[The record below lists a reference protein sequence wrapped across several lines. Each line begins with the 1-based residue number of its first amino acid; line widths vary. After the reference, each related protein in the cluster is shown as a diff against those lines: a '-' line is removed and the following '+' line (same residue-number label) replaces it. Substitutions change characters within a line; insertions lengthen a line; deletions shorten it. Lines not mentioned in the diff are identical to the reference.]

1 MKIYGTNR
9 MIQLCGAIIVAV
21 CVAGVSGAQT
31 ADEAYFAAVEKL
43 QAEGFAGVD
52 GALAAFEG
60 IVRDNPGH
68 VFSRL
73 GAADALLLKYEF
85 GKDKDKAL
93 LDRAMAHLDAAAR
106 ADADLPEVY
115 FKRASVLFNLG
126 EDAKAVADL
135 EKSMELLPEY
145 ADARIMYLQYL
156 LSEGKKKEA
165 KKFAEE
171 SVAVAP
177 EDPAAAKLLG
187 DVFLREGAY
196 KEAIGLYR
204 RVIALAD
211 RAPYTN
217 LAIGQAYQGLGEHGK
232 AVKAFRA
239 AIEQAPDVDEAGFGL
254 GVSLSETGK
263 YDEAVEIFEEYLE
276 KHPGNVSAMNNLA
289 LLYEKKGQIPKA
301 KLMWLK
307 VKQAGGAEVYR
318 EKAERRLF
326 SMISPDSEA
335 PAGGL

>member
-1 MKIYGTNR
+1 MNGIIK
-9 MIQLCGAIIVAV
+9 LGAAALAAI
-21 CVAGVSGAQT
+21 CLAGSASAQS

-52 GALAAFEG
+52 GALEEFEG

-85 GKDKDKAL
+85 GENKDKAL
-93 LDRAMAHLDAAAR
+93 LDRAMTHIDATVR
-106 ADADLPEVY
+106 MEPDLPEAY
-115 FKRASVLFNLG
+115 FKRASIRFNLG

-165 KKFAEE
+165 RKFAEE

-177 EDPAAAKLLG
+177 DDPAAAKLLG

-196 KEAIGLYR
+196 AEAIGLYKK
-204 RVIALAD
+204 VIALAGS
-211 RAPYTN
+211 APYTN
-217 LAIGQAYQGLGEHGK
+217 LAMGQAYQGLGDHGK
-232 AVKAFRA
+232 AISAFRA
-239 AIEQAPDVDEAGFGL
+239 AIEQAPDIGEAAFGL

-263 YDEAVEIFEEYLE
+263 YDEAAGLFEEYLK

-289 LLYEKKGQIPKA
+289 LLYEKRGDIPKA

-307 VKQAGGAEVYR
+307 VKQAGGADVYK

-326 SMISPDSEA
+326 SMISVEGGA
-335 PAGGL
+335 EVGGL